1 MSRRNKLVII
11 EIISTILFIISIIL
25 IIVNGFKIFG
35 EMLGE
40 GKYILKINDSNKE
53 SIEEYLK
60 KANRYNPKQSIQNA
74 KKIQYYLNFNDAEY
88 TIFYNDNYT
97 YKISDDGL
105 LDLMEFIKEKGYS
118 LMQKYIILELLSII
132 ICVAIYEKKKEVS
145 SEIDEMDNEKKKED
159 KE

>member
-40 GKYILKINDSNKE
+40 GKYILKINNFNRE

-60 KANRYNPKQSIQNA
+60 KSESYSPKQSIQNA
-74 KKIQYYLNFNDAEY
+74 NKIQYYLNFNDAEY
-88 TIFYNDNYT
+88 TIFYNDNST
-97 YKISDDGL
+97 YKINDDGL

-118 LMQKYIILELLSII
+118 LMKKYIILEFFLII
-132 ICVAIYEKKKEVS
+132 ICVVIFEKKKEIGYKID
-145 SEIDEMDNEKKKED
+145 EIDNKNKRI
-159 KE
+159 

>member
-35 EMLGE
+35 EMLGD
-40 GKYILKINDSNKE
+40 GKYILKINDSNRE
-53 SIEEYLK
+53 IIEEYLK

-74 KKIQYYLNFNDAEY
+74 NKIQYYLNFNDTEY

-118 LMQKYIILELLSII
+118 LMQKYIILEFLSII
-132 ICVAIYEKKKEVS
+132 ICVVIFEKKKEIGS
-145 SEIDEMDNEKKKED
+145 KIDEIDNKNKRI
-159 KE
+159 